1 MKLHE
6 MGYEEYGFS
15 PGEEKKV
22 IELCRKH
29 DHETRTILHHAAYST
44 NEDIAEEMIAS
55 LTLGLSWEDIMLIHY
70 IPMSKNM
77 FYAYRRKCLAT
88 FRDSVAGS

>member
-6 MGYEEYGFS
+6 MGYEEYGFE
-15 PGEEKKV
+15 PGEEKA
-22 IELCRKH
+22 ILDLCKKH
-29 DHETRTILHHAAYST
+29 DPETRMILHHAAYST
-44 NEDIAEEMIAS
+44 NEDIAEEMIVS

-77 FYAYRRKCLAT
+77 FYAYRRKCMAA
-88 FRDSVAGS
+88 FRDAIATP